1 MRLCVWEISSVDHKM
16 AVPDSN
22 FFRYEGHAYLR
33 QRLVLATL
41 AGKTVRF
48 DKIRPQDEN
57 PGLADYEISFLRLLD
72 RFTNGSIIDI
82 SYTGTSFQYKP
93 GQITGGLVKHD
104 CSGGRSV
111 GYFLEPLLQLA
122 PYAKTPV
129 NLTLSGITTDN
140 LDIGVDLIRTSVLP
154 VLKRFSG
161 DDGLELRILKRGAS
175 PGGGGQVQFLC
186 PIVKQYPTLHLL
198 QSGRIS
204 RIRGIAFS
212 TRVSPANVNRLVTSA
227 RGVLNPIM
235 SDVHIYTDVRRGDEC
250 GVSPGFGLSLIAE
263 TPSGCVYSAEL
274 VAGPGET
281 PEDVG
286 EQCAK
291 MLLVRIEF
299 GGCVDKYS
307 VNLVLTGLLLGSED
321 VGRCRFGRGVVD
333 EDFVT
338 MVRDIKRIFGKN
350 LAIKEEEDGGV
361 IVSCVGTGYV
371 NANKS
376 VA

>member
-1 MRLCVWEISSVDHKM
+1 M
-16 AVPDSN
+16 AVPDST
-22 FFRYEGHAYLR
+22 FLRYEGHAHLR

-48 DKIRPQDEN
+48 DRIRPQDEN
-57 PGLADYEISFLRLLD
+57 PGLTDYEISFLRLLD

-82 SYTGTSFQYKP
+82 SYTGTSFQYRP
-93 GQITGGLVKHD
+93 GQITGGAVKHD
-104 CSGGRSV
+104 CAGGRSV

-129 NLTLSGITTDN
+129 NLTLNGVTTDN
-140 LDIGVDLIRTSVLP
+140 LDVGVDIIRTSVLP
-154 VLKRFSG
+154 VMKRFSG

-175 PGGGGQVQFLC
+175 PGGGGQIQFLC

-198 QSGRIS
+198 QSGKVS
-204 RIRGIAFS
+204 RIRGIASS
-212 TRVSPANVNRLVTSA
+212 TRVSPANVNRLVSSA
-227 RGVLNPIM
+227 RGILNPLA

-250 GVSPGFGLSLIAE
+250 GVSPGFAISLVAE
-263 TPSGCVYSAEL
+263 TPAGCVYSSEL

-281 PEDVG
+281 PEDIG
-286 EQCAK
+286 ERCAK
-291 MLLVRIEF
+291 LLLLQVES

-307 VNLVLTGLLLGSED
+307 SNLVVVGMLLGSED
-321 VGRCRFGRGVVD
+321 VGRCRFGHGVVN
-333 EDFVT
+333 EDFIT

-350 LAIKEEEDGGV
+350 LAIKEEENGDV
-361 IVSCVGTGYV
+361 IVSCVGIGYV
-371 NANKS
+371 NGNKS